1 MEMVHRAGDQ
11 RVHRRCAPGSY
22 PFGGLLI
29 RVVGHRL
36 NDQEQ
41 KGAWPWRKEVARPGC
56 TTTGSPEG
64 RRIGSPMATMGQ
76 GGERVVDEA
85 IFGVGEV
92 R

>member
-1 MEMVHRAGDQ
+1 MEYLNYFPIGNLMEMVYRAGDQ
-11 RVHRRCAPGSY
+11 RVHRRGAPGSY

-56 TTTGSPEG
+56 TMTGSPDWLSNGHNGPRRGKSG
-64 RRIGSPMATMGQ
+64 R
-76 GGERVVDEA
+76 
-85 IFGVGEV
+85 
-92 R
+92 